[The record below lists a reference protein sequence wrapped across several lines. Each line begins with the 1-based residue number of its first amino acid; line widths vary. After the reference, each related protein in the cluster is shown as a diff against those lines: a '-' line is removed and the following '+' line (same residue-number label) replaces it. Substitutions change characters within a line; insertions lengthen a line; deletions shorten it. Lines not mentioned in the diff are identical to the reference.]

1 MQIIATMDQE
11 LQRTGHCYLRKEN
24 RFRELITL
32 FTRLNAVIRAYLSGQ
47 VTEEDRRFLIDQS
60 VSETAVK
67 VGVFILPIS
76 AEQKKKLETEI
87 LKDLNAKNLLK
98 FTLLSA
104 MINRLYVKQIK
115 EYMRL

>member
-1 MQIIATMDQE
+1 MLKKRPDVLMEASDITGELKLSMQIIATMDQE

-47 VTEEDRRFLIDQS
+47 VTEEDRRFLIEQS

-76 AEQKKKLETEI
+76 AEQKGGAG
-87 LKDLNAKNLLK
+87 N
-98 FTLLSA
+98 
-104 MINRLYVKQIK
+104 
-115 EYMRL
+115 